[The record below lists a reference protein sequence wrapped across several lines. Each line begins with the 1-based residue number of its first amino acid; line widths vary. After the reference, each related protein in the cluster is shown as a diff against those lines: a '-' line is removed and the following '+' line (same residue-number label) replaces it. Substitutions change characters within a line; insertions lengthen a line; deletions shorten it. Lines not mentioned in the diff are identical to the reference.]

1 LSLYHEPAC
10 PAWRFDI
17 VCGLFFNEC
26 LFDKTRK
33 IESIFDRDEGWR
45 RTKKS
50 QKKPAGPDGSHAS
63 RWYGRPRAEDE
74 VIQTSEQ
81 AVIMVLIE
89 SAG

>member
-1 LSLYHEPAC
+1 MSLYHEPAC

-26 LFDKTRK
+26 LFNFVDKTRK

-50 QKKPAGPDGSHAS
+50 QKKPAGPDGPDASH
-63 RWYGRPRAEDE
+63 WYGRLRVQKMKLFRLQSKP
-74 VIQTSEQ
+74 SW
-81 AVIMVLIE
+81 
-89 SAG
+89 S